1 MLLLKSSW
9 YNLGHPHRMVFRP
22 LSPLL
27 GLPKSKGVGDLEK
40 DIHAVVYKKKWFFRL
55 FQTTR
60 NFFLQARLTNT
71 AEGFRSR
78 SIGEDGDILQR
89 MYALGFINGKSSS
102 Y

>member
-40 DIHAVVYKKKWFFRL
+40 DIHAVVYKKKWL
-55 FQTTR
+55 EI
-60 NFFLQARLTNT
+60 FFLQARLTNT